1 MKEKNNLSRF
11 HLIFLFVLLV
21 PCWVIGAKYFVDL
34 KTIVK
39 VAELVNKDPLLVY
52 KDFSGEAGRFFYGPI
67 FIWLVSPMAWIPS
80 RMVTYVWLIP
90 QTVAY
95 VVFWLGLLK
104 LMPNIFGKE
113 NRWWWLLLFSFAINP
128 IHNNFQSN
136 NIQLILCAMLVL
148 SEVLLAKGEPV
159 SDWVG
164 TLLVSLASVVK
175 IFPLFLWV
183 FYFLTKERRV
193 KFALV
198 ITVLLF
204 IGFPAL
210 WVGWDGT
217 VIMYQGLIANVT
229 TYQADNSLVDVVDIL
244 CLPSLVARL
253 GNQGGVP
260 ESIYG
265 FATKVI
271 ILITS
276 AVFFGFAYC
285 KRNEGR
291 EYLINVWTMALA
303 LMAFLNPSTRVHY
316 FIFYVPAF
324 CSVIDSR
331 RKGGKRN
338 LWMIRTAVLS
348 FVAIA
353 LTTEGVVGKGLNNN
367 LEALSI
373 PTWGFV
379 VLLYGMVLVLSDLRG
394 RVRTE

>member
-1 MKEKNNLSRF
+1 MEKKNNLSRF
-11 HLIFLFVLLV
+11 HLFFLFVLLV

-39 VAELVNKDPLLVY
+39 VAQLVHQDPLLVY

-67 FIWLVSPMAWIPS
+67 FIWLVGPMAWIPS
-80 RMVTYVWLIP
+80 HLVTYAWLIP
-90 QTVAY
+90 QTLSY

-113 NRWWWLLLFSFAINP
+113 NKWWWFLLFSFAINP

-148 SEVLLAKGEPV
+148 SEVLLAKGSPV
-159 SDWVG
+159 SDWFG
-164 TLLVSLASVVK
+164 ALLVSLASVIK
-175 IFPLFLWV
+175 IFPLFVWA
-183 FYFLTKERRV
+183 FYFLIKGKRV
-193 KFALV
+193 KVALLV
-198 ITVLLF
+198 TLLGF
-204 IGFPAL
+204 VGFPAL
-210 WVGWDGT
+210 WVGWGGAAT
-217 VIMYQGLIANVT
+217 MYQGLIANVT

-253 GNQGGVP
+253 GHQGGIS
-260 ESIYG
+260 ESVYA
-265 FATKVI
+265 FVTKLI
-271 ILITS
+271 IVITS
-276 AVFFGFAYC
+276 VVFFGFAYR

-291 EYLINVWTMALA
+291 EYLINVWEMGLA

-324 CSVIDSR
+324 CSVIGSIIKD
-331 RKGGKRN
+331 GKRSVS
-338 LWMIRTAVLS
+338 LIVTAVLS

-379 VLLYGMVLVLSDLRG
+379 LLLCGMVLVLKEPRG
-394 RVRTE
+394 TVRTS